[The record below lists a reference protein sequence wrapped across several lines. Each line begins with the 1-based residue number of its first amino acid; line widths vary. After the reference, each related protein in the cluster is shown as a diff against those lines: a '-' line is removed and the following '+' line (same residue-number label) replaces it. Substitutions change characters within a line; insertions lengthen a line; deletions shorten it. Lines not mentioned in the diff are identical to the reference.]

1 MPALLEI
8 QGLSKNFGGVRAV
21 SELSFSVEE
30 GSITGLIGPNGAGKS
45 TVIETVTGFLKPDRG
60 VIRFRNREIQGL
72 NPHHISAVGL
82 MRTFQLA
89 HEFPALTVIEN
100 MLFAAISD
108 GRDSLWRAILKP
120 GDLKTAQD
128 HDLVHAREVL
138 DTFGLLQLRND
149 LARTLSGGQKRLLEF
164 ARLVMAKPKMVMLD
178 EPMAGINPTMR
189 ARIQDS
195 VRSLAGHGITV
206 LLVEHN
212 LDTVE
217 ALCGTV
223 VVMAA
228 GQQIASGTMDALRSN
243 RAVVDAYLGPGVVVG
258 AADG

>member
-1 MPALLEI
+1 MLLEI
-8 QGLSKNFGGVRAV
+8 AGLSKSFGGVHAI
-21 SELSFSVEE
+21 SDLSFSVEE
-30 GSITGLIGPNGAGKS
+30 ASITGLIGPNGAGKS
-45 TVIETVTGFLKPDRG
+45 TLIETVTGFLKPDRG
-60 VIRFRNREIQGL
+60 VIRFGNREIQGL
-72 NPHHISAVGL
+72 NPHRISAFGL

-89 HEFPALTVIEN
+89 HEFPALTVMEN
-100 MLFAAISD
+100 MLVAAITD
-108 GRDSLWRAILKP
+108 GRDSLWKAVLMPSALRK
-120 GDLKTAQD
+120 AQD
-128 HDLVHAREVL
+128 LDRVRAREVL
-138 DTFGLLQLRND
+138 DTFGLLQLRDD

-189 ARIQDS
+189 TRIQDS
-195 VRSLAGHGITV
+195 VRSLSAHGITV

-217 ALCGTV
+217 ALCSTV

-228 GQQIASGTMDALRSN
+228 GQRIASGTMETLRTN
-243 RAVVDAYLGPGVVVG
+243 RAVVDAYLGPGVVAR

>member
-1 MPALLEI
+1 MAALLEI
-8 QGLSKNFGGVRAV
+8 TGLSKNFGGVRAI
-21 SELSFSVEE
+21 SDLSFSVDEA
-30 GSITGLIGPNGAGKS
+30 SITGLIGPNGAGKS
-45 TVIETVTGFLKPDRG
+45 TLIETVTGFLKPDRG
-60 VIRFRNREIQGL
+60 VIRFRSREIQGM
-72 NPHHISAVGL
+72 NPHRISAFGL

-89 HEFPALTVIEN
+89 HEFPALTVMEN
-100 MLFAAISD
+100 MLVAAITD
-108 GRDSLWRAILKP
+108 GRDSLWKAVLKP
-120 GDLKTAQD
+120 GVLKRAQD
-128 HDLVHAREVL
+128 LDLVHAREVL
-138 DTFGLLQLRND
+138 DTFGLLELRND

-164 ARLVMAKPKMVMLD
+164 ARLVMARPKMVMLD

-217 ALCGTV
+217 ALCSTV

-228 GQQIASGTMDALRSN
+228 GQQIASGTMENLRTN
-243 RAVVDAYLGPGVVVG
+243 RAVVDAYLGPGVVAR
-258 AADG
+258 AAGG

>member
-1 MPALLEI
+1 MLLEI
-8 QGLSKNFGGVRAV
+8 AGLSKSFGGVHAI
-21 SELSFSVEE
+21 SDLSFSVEE
-30 GSITGLIGPNGAGKS
+30 ASITGLIGPNGAGKS
-45 TVIETVTGFLKPDRG
+45 TLIETVTGFLKPDRG
-60 VIRFRNREIQGL
+60 VIRFGNREIQGL
-72 NPHHISAVGL
+72 NPHRISAFGL

-89 HEFPALTVIEN
+89 HEFPALTVMEN
-100 MLFAAISD
+100 MLVAAITD
-108 GRDSLWRAILKP
+108 GRDSLWKAVLMPSALRK
-120 GDLKTAQD
+120 AQNLD
-128 HDLVHAREVL
+128 RVRAREVL
-138 DTFGLLQLRND
+138 DTFGLLQLRDD

-195 VRSLAGHGITV
+195 VRSLSAHGITV

-212 LDTVE
+212 LDSVE
-217 ALCGTV
+217 ALCSTV

-228 GQQIASGTMDALRSN
+228 GQRIASGTMETLRTN
-243 RAVVDAYLGPGVVVG
+243 RAVVDAYLGPGVVAR